1 MSGEGE
7 PFTTNKG
14 SDDIGT
20 EVGGDGD
27 VGADAAADTEAN
39 DGSCNGGAESGDGDG
54 DGLRIDDAVA
64 GSICI
69 SGKRSDVI
77 EHAPGNGTPLSD
89 DSDSSGRDV
98 TDAAARLKDGMDA
111 EARR

>member
-14 SDDIGT
+14 SDDVGI
-20 EVGGDGD
+20 EVGGGGD
-27 VGADAAADTEAN
+27 VGADAEADTEAN

-54 DGLRIDDAVA
+54 DGLRIDAVA

-69 SGKRSDVI
+69 SGKRSEVM
-77 EHAPGNGTPLSD
+77 EHAPGNGTPLSED
-89 DSDSSGRDV
+89 FDSSGRDV
-98 TDAAARLKDGMDA
+98 TDAAARLKDGIDA